1 MFGTQTKETGYS
13 ARGLSMLEAV
23 RQAVAL
29 PIVAIG
35 GITEGNVAQVWQ
47 NGADSAAIIGDLLH
61 AGDIA
66 SKVRKLLSQYRGR

>member
-13 ARGLSMLEAV
+13 ARGLSMLHAV

-61 AGDIA
+61 ASNIVAKAGKI
-66 SKVRKLLSQYRGR
+66 LSLYQGN